1 MSIEVRMAQQS
12 DLDCV
17 VDLNEHMQRVH
28 HHLSPNVFKPVIDK
42 DAIRRLFGELI
53 DSAENSLLVATHR
66 GSIEGYV
73 WVERQHHPDTE
84 FKFASTRL
92 YVHHI
97 AVSQERHR
105 SGVATALMR
114 KVLHLAD
121 AADIGEIR
129 LDCWEG
135 NDIAMAFF
143 DAAGFVTTNRLMTRA
158 LED

>member
-1 MSIEVRMAQQS
+1 MSLEVRAAQEA
-12 DLDCV
+12 DLDHV
-17 VDLNEHMQRVH
+17 IALNEQVQRLNH
-28 HHLSPNVFKPVIDK
+28 QMSPHLFKPVIDK
-42 DAIRRLFGELI
+42 DAIRRLFGRLI
-53 DSAENSLLVATHR
+53 GSAEDSLLVATHK
-66 GSIEGYV
+66 GAIEGYV
-73 WVERQHHPDTE
+73 WVERQHRPDSE

-105 SGVATALMR
+105 SGVATALMQ

-121 AADIGEIR
+121 SQDIGEIR

-143 DAAGFVTTNRLMTRA
+143 DAAGFVTTNRLLTRA
-158 LED
+158 LEE

>member
-1 MSIEVRMAQQS
+1 MAIEVRAARES
-12 DLDCV
+12 DLDWV
-17 VDLNEHMQRVH
+17 IAIHEHAQRVH
-28 HHLSPNVFKPVIDK
+28 HQLSPHVFKPAADRQ
-42 DAIRRLFGELI
+42 AIRELFGRLI
-53 DSAENSLLVATHR
+53 GSAENSLLVAAHK
-66 GSIEGYV
+66 GVIEGYV

-105 SGVATALMR
+105 SGIATALMQ

-121 AADIGEIR
+121 SAEIGEIR

>member
-1 MSIEVRMAQQS
+1 MSLEVRVAQEA
-12 DLDCV
+12 DLDHV
-17 VDLNEHMQRVH
+17 VALNEQVQRLNH
-28 HHLSPNVFKPVIDK
+28 QMSPHLFKPVIDK
-42 DAIRRLFGELI
+42 DAIRRLFGRLI
-53 DSAENSLLVATHR
+53 GSEEDSLLVATHK
-66 GSIEGYV
+66 GAIEGYV
-73 WVERQHHPDTE
+73 WVERQHRPDSE

-105 SGVATALMR
+105 SGIATALMQ

-121 AADIGEIR
+121 AAEIGEIR

-135 NDIAMAFF
+135 NNIAMAFF

>member
-1 MSIEVRMAQQS
+1 MSLDVRPAQET
-12 DLDCV
+12 DLDHV
-17 VDLNEHMQRVH
+17 IALNEHMQRVH
-28 HHLSPNVFKPVIDK
+28 HHLSPGVFKPVIDK
-42 DAIRRLFGELI
+42 EKIRALFGRMI
-53 DSAENSLLVATHR
+53 ACTENSLLVATHK

-73 WVERQHHPDTE
+73 WVEKQTRPDTE

-105 SGVATALMR
+105 SGVATALMQ

-121 AADIGEIR
+121 SHDIGEIR

-135 NDIAMAFF
+135 NEIAMAFF
-143 DAAGFVTTNRLMTRA
+143 DAAGFITTNRLLSRA
-158 LED
+158 VED

>member
-1 MSIEVRMAQQS
+1 MSLEVRAAQEA
-12 DLDCV
+12 DLDHV
-17 VDLNEHMQRVH
+17 VALNEQVQRLNH
-28 HHLSPNVFKPVIDK
+28 QMSPHLFKPVIDK
-42 DAIRRLFGELI
+42 DAIRRLFGRLI
-53 DSAENSLLVATHR
+53 GSAEDSLLVATHK
-66 GSIEGYV
+66 GAIEGYV
-73 WVERQHHPDTE
+73 WVERQHRPDSE

-105 SGVATALMR
+105 SGIATALMQ

-135 NDIAMAFF
+135 NNIAMAFF

-158 LED
+158 LDD

>member
-1 MSIEVRMAQQS
+1 MVDALSRSGVLRHPQPDQWAQP
-12 DLDCV
+12 
-17 VDLNEHMQRVH
+17 R
-28 HHLSPNVFKPVIDK
+28 HL
-42 DAIRRLFGELI
+42 AT
-53 DSAENSLLVATHR
+53 AE
-66 GSIEGYV
+66 IEGPATRDCRRHQDGEFGQRGE
-73 WVERQHHPDTE
+73 VERQHRPDSE

-105 SGVATALMR
+105 SGIATALMQ

-135 NDIAMAFF
+135 NNIAMAFF